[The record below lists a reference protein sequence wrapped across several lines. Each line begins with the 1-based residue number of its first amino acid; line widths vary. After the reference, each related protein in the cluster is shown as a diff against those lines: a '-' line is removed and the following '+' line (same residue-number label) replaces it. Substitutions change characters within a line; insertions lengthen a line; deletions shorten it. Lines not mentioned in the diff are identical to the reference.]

1 MQRFKSQNSWL
12 VIAVSFLAI
21 TPLLLIKGEYQGADS
36 QAQDLITTEHPHY
49 QPWFS
54 PWFKPASPEV
64 ESFLFATQAAIGASI
79 VGYSIGFYRGKSQRK
94 K

>member
-12 VIAVSFLAI
+12 AIAVGLLAI
-21 TPLLLIKGEYQGADS
+21 TPLIFIKSHYSGADS
-36 QAQDLITTEHPHY
+36 QAQTLITANHPDY

-54 PWFKPASPEV
+54 PLLKPASSEV